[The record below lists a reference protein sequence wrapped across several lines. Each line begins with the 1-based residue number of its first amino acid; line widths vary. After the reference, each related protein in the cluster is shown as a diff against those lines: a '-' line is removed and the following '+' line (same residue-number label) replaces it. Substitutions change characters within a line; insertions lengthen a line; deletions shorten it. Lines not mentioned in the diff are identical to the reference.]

1 MPISTIGQNG
11 LNAPLS
17 LTSSTLGG
25 TTTATTITAPAS
37 TALTLQ
43 SNNGTTGISIDA
55 SQRITTPYQPALVAT
70 VTSSKTIGFGTY
82 LQFDSIALN
91 RNNAFTVSNSNSRFA
106 VPITGYYVFSF
117 SYFLGGGGS
126 NDSAVDV
133 SVNGSQL
140 YRIGANIGGVT
151 GTASNLGS
159 GNMIVLSLSA
169 GQYIELSGSGTK
181 TILGASPVHSV
192 MSLYLLG

>member
-17 LTSSTLGG
+17 LTSATLGG

-43 SNNGTTGISIDA
+43 SNNGTTGLSIDA

-70 VTSSKTIGFGTY
+70 VTSSKTIGFGTS
-82 LQFDSIALN
+82 LQFDSIVLN
-91 RNNAFTVSNSNSRFA
+91 RNNAFTVSISNSRFA

-133 SVNGSQL
+133 NVNGSTL

-151 GTASNLGS
+151 GTASNLGG

-169 GQYIELSGSGTK
+169 GQYIEIFGSGTK
-181 TILGASPVHSV
+181 TILGTSPVHSV